1 MCDLTIQGEHYNH
14 YTIDTVVGIYH
25 EMKIFSS
32 NNQSYKGIFNY
43 FFLIVE
49 GHSKHYFSYIMPEY
63 QVITSCHKK
72 LLSKWE
78 GRQHKAKTSIYKTL
92 HRKLIIEQHEPQT
105 RGELRCSDVNYR

>member
-63 QVITSCHKK
+63 PVITSFHEQTTFKID
-72 LLSKWE
+72 E
-78 GRQHKAKTSIYKTL
+78 EQTTQGRKHRSIKHY
-92 HRKLIIEQHEPQT
+92 IE
-105 RGELRCSDVNYR
+105 N